1 MKNKQ
6 VVICLALME
15 VGRWVEW
22 LYKESI
28 RASVLTM
35 HSQVAGINVEMER
48 EIDVIIGHIQV
59 LP

>member
-1 MKNKQ
+1 
-6 VVICLALME
+6 ME